1 MPMLH
6 SLFRA
11 AAVTGSSDTAVVDA
25 SGRLR
30 YDELRIAAESFAWHL
45 QSGGARAGDRVAI
58 LMPNGVDAAIA
69 LWGVLEAG
77 CVIVPLHAGLRGD
90 PLLQTLRDADPQWL
104 VVSGSVQPQQ
114 SALTAAGLTTSVIPF
129 ERTKPQ
135 TGISLPGAV
144 REDSDLA
151 ALIYTSGSTGEP
163 KGVMLNHANMIA
175 AIRMVNDYLQLES
188 SDVIYSPLP
197 LSSSYGLYQL
207 LLGLAV
213 GATIVLDRS
222 FAFPAQCL
230 ATIAREKATA
240 MAAVPTMLAWMAHS
254 PLLDRHDL
262 SSLRKLTSA
271 AASLPPEHALKITAR
286 LPQAHLYVMYG
297 QTECKRISWLHPREL
312 AQRAGSVGRG
322 LAGQE
327 HRVVNEEGLAV
338 APGEYGELQ
347 VRGPHVMMG
356 YWRKAGET
364 SRKFLAATDGG
375 SPWMRTGDQFLVDV
389 DGYLYFTGRT
399 DEIMK
404 IGGHKV
410 SPSEIEYVLCQ
421 IPGVL
426 EAAVVATSDDTWGEA
441 AAAFV
446 VQAADSQLT
455 EQDIRGYCSQRLRGF
470 LVPKFV
476 HFQRELPKTASGK
489 VLKRQLRSPV
499 LQ

>member
-30 YDELRIAAESFAWHL
+30 YDELRVAAESFATHL
-45 QSGGARAGDRVAI
+45 KSCGAQAGDRVAI
-58 LMPNGVDAAIA
+58 LMPNGANAAITI
-69 LWGVLEAG
+69 WGVLEAG

-90 PLLQTLRDADPQWL
+90 PLLQILRDAEPQWL
-104 VVSGSVQPQQ
+104 IVSDSVQPQQ
-114 SALTAAGLTTSVIPF
+114 SALTAAGLTTSVIQF
-129 ERTKPQ
+129 ERTAPHP
-135 TGISLPGAV
+135 GASLPGAV
-144 REDSDLA
+144 CRDTDLA

-163 KGVMLNHANMIA
+163 KGVMLSHANMTS
-175 AIRMVNDYLQLES
+175 AIHMVNDYLQLDR

-213 GATIVLDRS
+213 GATIILDRS

-240 MAAVPTMLAWMAHS
+240 MAAVPTMLGWMAHS

-262 SSLRKLTSA
+262 TSLRKLTSA
-271 AASLPPEHALKITAR
+271 ADALPPEHAVKITAR
-286 LPQAHLYVMYG
+286 LPQVSLYVMYG
-297 QTECKRISWLHPREL
+297 QTECKRISWLPPGEL

-327 HRVVNEEGLAV
+327 HRVVNEDGLAV

-364 SRKFLAATDGG
+364 SAKFIAASDGG
-375 SPWMRTGDQFLVDV
+375 MPWMRTGDQFMIDV

-421 IPGVL
+421 IPGVQ
-426 EAAVVATSDDTWGEA
+426 EAAVVGIPDDTWGEA
-441 AAAFV
+441 AAAFI
-446 VQAADSQLT
+446 VQTANSELT
-455 EQDIRGYCSQRLRGF
+455 EQGIKSYCSQRLRGF
-470 LVPKFV
+470 LVPKFI

-489 VLKRQLRSPV
+489 ILKRQLRSPV